1 MRPMSRA
8 CPVPGAGPGALP
20 ARREAAPTQDSRP
33 PAGRPQD
40 PPAMNFSHR
49 ARLLVTATLG
59 LVAACSSSSSSDPNV
74 AGTVTQDLTVD
85 PNGFVTSVQFE
96 EAITFAGPG
105 VFESDGGQTPL
116 SVALDGTT
124 AYVTWDERV
133 HSQHRVRV
141 VGIENVP
148 VEWRQVVVQDERQPT
163 VTITSATQ
171 DTSDLELGGDE
182 LVLTFTDGPRVAI
195 EDAEDPTSWTITALG
210 VPMDLGDSTF
220 DLNEADQVLTITL
233 GPSAHLHATFELI
246 PTSVA
251 AITGRMLATDTIQ
264 GVAVGDSTAPSLT
277 STVQNL
283 APLTGGD
290 EFGRVIEFT
299 FDEPMSPLFAL
310 TSTNFEVI
318 DHVAAQ
324 GQTLVTRTELD
335 ALAPTV
341 VRVTFSRPVVPG
353 LDQVRVQLVRD
364 AHGNLFPTQDL
375 APVPSSA
382 IANGYES
389 VAGVT
394 LEGLGNDQIVVTLD
408 QALDPDTADD
418 PTLWSLT
425 LGAPYGVIDLSTQTL
440 SYELLDR
447 ELTIELDFD
456 MVNGTTVDVECLGA
470 GDVVGDDF
478 TAAAAQVLAS
488 GDSSAPTVTD
498 SGIVQRRDLDATGQT
513 VDVRFSE
520 AVDASSAENVAHYTF
535 MPAVVVDTAT
545 VQADSA
551 IVRLTLATPAVPGV
565 HTLTIAAAIMDPAG
579 NTLAAPYGPAALRT
593 TDAVAPSVQ
602 FVTAQAV
609 EGANND
615 RVLVLFDDGMY
626 AAEVEDATNWNVE
639 SPIGTPIDVT
649 TSTVTYDAGTLIAT
663 LVLATGAVQRGD
675 DLAVELLAGRDL
687 GGNAL
692 DVASATGVVT
702 GENRRPTLESA
713 WRLDVPF
720 TNELVVRFSE
730 PVDRLT
736 DLYHPSTNPT
746 GARFA
751 VYTSG
756 ATLRGYPTGS
766 TVLDDGLGVQLSFPF
781 TVDLTDT
788 LDVVGITDLAGN
800 LMFPTLTRVIDAE
813 DTQAPSQGSAP
824 VLTAITGERNDTVA
838 IEFAVPMAS
847 WRLTDAAQY
856 TLQENGGGDVID
868 LTGSQFSYDGATT
881 LTIVL
886 SSTAAASLQAGTT
899 YDLVLEVD
907 AQNPLRTAQGV
918 ALAAPSSEL
927 GALVV
932 GDITNGPTQGASRAL
947 LDPSDVNSILV
958 VFDEAVT
965 ESAAETA
972 AAYDYDS
979 GNVAVSA
986 ELISPRVVRATF
998 GVVIAAGDIVEV
1010 TTSAAVD
1017 LAGNAAGAT
1026 LSLAVDDD
1034 QAAPVLTLVA
1044 GEIVEAAGYDFVRIR
1059 FSEMPDLATAL
1070 TASSYTVVDSRGNL
1084 QVRGVSF
1091 NSSEIE
1097 VSLIVPD
1104 LLDGDSITVEVDG
1117 VTDVAGNLPGS
1128 PLSLG
1133 GVVGGDN
1140 VAPTLTNAYVN
1151 ALLDTTGLVV
1161 DVELSEAVAVA
1172 FAGNVSN
1179 WSTTGSATVTA
1190 AEMVGADHV
1199 RLTLSV
1205 ALGATEEI
1213 VVAAGLADLAG
1224 NAALSTQSIDPTE

>member
-1 MRPMSRA
+1 
-8 CPVPGAGPGALP
+8 
-20 ARREAAPTQDSRP
+20 
-33 PAGRPQD
+33 
-40 PPAMNFSHR
+40 MNLSHR

-59 LVAACSSSSSSDPNV
+59 LVAACSSSSPSDPNV
-74 AGTVTQDLTVD
+74 AGTVTQDLTAD

-96 EAITFAGPG
+96 EALAFVGAGA
-105 VFESDGGQTPL
+105 FESDGGQTPL
-116 SVALDGTT
+116 SVTLDGTT

-141 VGIENVP
+141 VGVEGVP
-148 VEWRQVVVQDERQPT
+148 VEWRQVDVQDDRQPT

-171 DTSDLELGGDE
+171 DTSDLLLGGDE
-182 LVLTFTDGPRVAI
+182 LVLQFADGPRVAV

-220 DLNEADQVLTITL
+220 DLNETDQVLTITF
-233 GPSAHLHATFELI
+233 GPSAHLHATFTLI
-246 PTSVA
+246 PTSVE

-264 GVAVGDSTAPSLT
+264 GVAVGDTTEPTLT

-283 APLTGGD
+283 DPLASGD

-299 FDEPMSPLFAL
+299 FDEPMSPLFAT
-310 TSTNFEVI
+310 TSSNFTVI

-324 GQTLVTRTELD
+324 GQTLVTGAEVD
-335 ALAPTV
+335 ALTPTM

-364 AHGNLFPTQDL
+364 AHGNIFPTQDL
-375 APVPSSA
+375 SPVPSSA
-382 IANGYES
+382 VVNGYES
-389 VAGVT
+389 VAGMT
-394 LEGLGNDQIVVTLD
+394 LEGLGNDQIIVTFD

-425 LGAPYGVIDLSTQTL
+425 LGAPYGVIDLTTQTL
-440 SYELLDR
+440 TYELLDR

-456 MVNGTTVDVECLGA
+456 MVNGTTVDVECLGTVDVD
-470 GDVVGDDF
+470 GDAF
-478 TAAAAQVLAS
+478 TATAAQVVAS
-488 GDSSAPTVTD
+488 GDSSAPTVTN
-498 SGIVQRRDLDATGQT
+498 SGIVQRRDLDATGRT
-513 VDVRFSE
+513 IDVRFSE
-520 AVDASSAENVAHYTF
+520 AVEATSAENIAHYTF
-535 MPAVVVDTAT
+535 TPPVVVDTAT

-551 IVRLTLATPAVPGV
+551 IVRLSVATPAVPGV

-579 NTLAAPYGPAALRT
+579 NTLAAPHGPAALLT
-593 TDAVAPSVQ
+593 SDVIAPAVQ
-602 FVTAQAV
+602 FVTAQAI

-615 RVLVLFDDGMY
+615 RVLVLFDDDMY
-626 AAEVEDATNWNVE
+626 ADEIEDATNWSVE
-639 SPIGTPIDVT
+639 SPIGTALDVT
-649 TSTVTYDAGTLIAT
+649 TSTVTYDTEARIAT
-663 LVLATGAVQRGD
+663 LVLATGAVRRGD
-675 DLAVELLAGRDL
+675 DLSVELLAGRDL

-692 DVASATGVVT
+692 DVASANGVVT
-702 GENRRPTLESA
+702 GEGRRPTLESA

-736 DLYHPSTNPT
+736 DLYDASTNPT
-746 GARFA
+746 GSRFA

-781 TVDLTDT
+781 TLDLTDT
-788 LDVVGITDLAGN
+788 VDVIGITDLAGN

-824 VLTAITGERNDTVA
+824 VLTAIIGERNDMVA
-838 IEFAVPMAS
+838 ITFAVPMAS
-847 WRLTDAAQY
+847 WQLTSAAQY
-856 TLQENGGGDVID
+856 TLQENGGGAVID

-932 GDITNGPTQGASRAL
+932 GDVTNGPTQGASSAV
-947 LDPSDVNSILV
+947 LDPSDPSSILV

-998 GVVIAAGDIVEV
+998 ALAVTAGNTLEV
-1010 TTSAAVD
+1010 TNSAAVD
-1017 LAGNAAGAT
+1017 LAGNAAAAT
-1026 LSLAVDDD
+1026 LSLVVVDD
-1034 QAAPVLTLVA
+1034 QTAPVLTLVA
-1044 GEIVEAAGYDFVRIR
+1044 GEIAEATGYDFVRVR
-1059 FSEMPDLATAL
+1059 FNEMPDLATAM
-1070 TASSYTVVDSRGNL
+1070 TASSYTVGDSRGAV

-1091 NSSEIE
+1091 DSSEIE
-1097 VSLIVPD
+1097 VSLIVQD
-1104 LLDGDSITVEVDG
+1104 LLDGDTITVQVDG
-1117 VTDVAGNLPGS
+1117 VTDVAGNLPGA

-1133 GVVGGDN
+1133 GVVSGDI
-1140 VAPTLTNAYVN
+1140 VAPALSSAYVN
-1151 ALLDTTGLVV
+1151 AMLDATGRIV

-1172 FAGNVSN
+1172 FSGQVSN

-1190 AEMVGADHV
+1190 VEVVGADHV
-1199 RLTLSV
+1199 RLTLSA
-1205 ALGATEEI
+1205 ALGAAEEV
-1213 VVAAGLADLAG
+1213 VVAAGLTDLAG
-1224 NAALSTQSIDPTE
+1224 NAAPLAQSIDPTE